1 MSDAVAI
8 SKFVIAFAVAY
19 ALLYVLSVQYNLALF
34 TYHAATEEFHFL
46 VQPTTDGP
54 RWKWRGCGPW
64 IFLAQF
70 FLAAVWLNGDP
81 DVAAQAIPYGMRR
94 PIQRCAAFSPCP
106 SRLPIARVFFTVKD

>member
-54 RWKWRGCGPW
+54 ALEVARMRPLDISSA
-64 IFLAQF
+64 IFSSSGLAQ
-70 FLAAVWLNGDP
+70 
-81 DVAAQAIPYGMRR
+81 RR
-94 PIQRCAAFSPCP
+94 S
-106 SRLPIARVFFTVKD
+106 